1 MQLEKMARKTL
12 NLVNII
18 FAYFLS
24 CISIFL
30 FFYSHMKKNLCNE
43 YLEIAT
49 LTNIVI
55 TFEKCS
61 RNVVFTFLLFY
72 FIMRRF
78 LTVLEECCLVA
89 QLIFQYLSL
98 KWD

>member
-24 CISIFL
+24 CVSIFL

-43 YLEIAT
+43 YLEIVT

-55 TFEKCS
+55 KFE
-61 RNVVFTFLLFY
+61 N
-72 FIMRRF
+72 
-78 LTVLEECCLVA
+78 
-89 QLIFQYLSL
+89 
-98 KWD
+98 